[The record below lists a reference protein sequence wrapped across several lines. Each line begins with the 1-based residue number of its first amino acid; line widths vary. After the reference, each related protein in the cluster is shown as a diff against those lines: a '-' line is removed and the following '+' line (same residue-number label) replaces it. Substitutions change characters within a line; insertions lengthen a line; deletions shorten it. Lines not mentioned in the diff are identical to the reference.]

1 MEKAP
6 DLSGAFF
13 LRVRATTIEM
23 AVQAPK
29 GARKDTV

>member
-6 DLSGAFF
+6 DLSGAF
-13 LRVRATTIEM
+13 LRVRATTIEV
-23 AVQAPK
+23 AVQASK